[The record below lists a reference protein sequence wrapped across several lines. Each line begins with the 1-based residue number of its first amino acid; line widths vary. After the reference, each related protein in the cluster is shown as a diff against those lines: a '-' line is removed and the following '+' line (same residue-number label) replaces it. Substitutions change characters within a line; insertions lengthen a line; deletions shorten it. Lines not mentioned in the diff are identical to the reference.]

1 MSELKTSSEQRVG
14 IFVRIFL
21 FQFFYLV
28 LVTPCLGLKKKEREV
43 SKKTRFVHTPSVHS
57 YRREADFIILFHCG
71 NTEGKIVETKGDD

>member
-1 MSELKTSSEQRVG
+1 MSELKTSSAAGWDFCQDFSCSV
-14 IFVRIFL
+14 FL
-21 FQFFYLV
+21 LGFSYPLS
-28 LVTPCLGLKKKEREV
+28 GLKKKEREV